1 MSHQLKVI
9 LNPRGGGLNRQA
21 KIDLIEKGLQGAGLS
36 YELELTRYRRH
47 ALELAKEAALAHWP
61 VVVAAGGDG
70 TINEVVNGLM
80 QAANQAPLPRLGI
93 IPFGSANDLADI
105 LSLPRNITLAC
116 RRIAAGNTRLID
128 VCRVNDCY
136 FVNNSAMGLE
146 SMVTLQQDQMRR
158 LKGNLRYI
166 VAALKSIIQAS
177 SWQVRLEWDHGIF
190 EGPLTLVSVGNSRRT
205 GGAFFMT
212 PRAEPDDG
220 LLDFIYAFQM
230 SRWQMLKLLPQTFSG
245 KHVHHPLV
253 TYLQTTSLCLT
264 VSPPTPI
271 QADGEIIDQNATE
284 IRYQIYH
291 KKLPVIV

>member
-1 MSHQLKVI
+1 MSQQLMVI
-9 LNPRGGGLNRQA
+9 LNPRGGGLNQQA
-21 KIDLIEKGLQGAGLS
+21 KIDLIEKGLQSAGLS
-36 YELELTRYRRH
+36 YELKLTRYRRH

-80 QAANQAPLPRLGI
+80 QAASEASLPKLGI

-105 LSLPRNITLAC
+105 LNLPRNITQAC

-128 VCRVNDCY
+128 VCRVNDHY

-146 SMVTLQQDQMRR
+146 SVVTLQQDQMRR
-158 LKGNLRYI
+158 LKGNLRYV
-166 VAALKSIIQAS
+166 VAALKTIARAGW
-177 SWQVRLEWDHGIF
+177 WQVRLEWDHGIF

-205 GGAFFMT
+205 GGAFYMT
-212 PRAEPDDG
+212 PQAEPDDG
-220 LLDFIYAFQM
+220 LLDFVYALQM

-271 QADGEIIDQNATE
+271 QADGEIIDENATE
-284 IRYQIYH
+284 IRYQIYRQ
-291 KKLPVIV
+291 KLPVII